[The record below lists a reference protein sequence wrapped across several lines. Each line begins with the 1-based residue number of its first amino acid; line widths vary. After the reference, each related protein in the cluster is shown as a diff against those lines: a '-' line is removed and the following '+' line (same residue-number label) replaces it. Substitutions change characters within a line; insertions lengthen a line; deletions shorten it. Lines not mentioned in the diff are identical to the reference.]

1 MTETYVPNFTRL
13 KLGTLVGSVVN
24 DEDVIA
30 AMIQEGKEDVYVP
43 GISDAIGGIVEVK
56 VLNKGIGYTGGPYN
70 GIEFRDTGSATGLFA
85 TGDFQVVGG
94 ELNLIVIQNPG
105 QAYKKGDQ
113 LTVNDADVG
122 GAGSGFLCEV
132 VLVQPG

>member
-13 KLGTLVGSVVN
+13 QLGTLVGSVVN
-24 DEDVIA
+24 DEEVIA

>member
-1 MTETYVPNFTRL
+1 MPNFTRL

-85 TGDFQVVGG
+85 TGDFQVIGG
-94 ELNLIVIQNPG
+94 ELNLIVVQNGG
-105 QAYKKGDQ
+105 QGYKKGDQ
-113 LTVNDADVG
+113 LTVTGSDVG

>member
-1 MTETYVPNFTRL
+1 
-13 KLGTLVGSVVN
+13 LVGSVVDT
-24 DEDVIA
+24 DEVIT
-30 AMIQEGKEDVYVP
+30 AMVQEGKEDVYIP

-70 GIEFRDTGSATGLFA
+70 GIEFRDTGSATGIFA
-85 TGDFQVVGG
+85 TGDFQVIGG

-113 LTVNDADVG
+113 LTVNAADVG
-122 GAGSGFLCEV
+122 GAGNGFLCEV
-132 VLVQPG
+132 VLVQPQ

>member
-1 MTETYVPNFTRL
+1 MPNFTRL

-43 GISDAIGGIVEVK
+43 GISDAIGGIVEIK

>member
-1 MTETYVPNFTRL
+1 VTETYVPNFTRL
-13 KLGTLVGSVVN
+13 QLGTLVGSVVN

-70 GIEFRDTGSATGLFA
+70 NIEFRDTGSATGLFA

-94 ELNLIVIQNPG
+94 ELNLIVIQNAG

>member
-1 MTETYVPNFTRL
+1 MPNFTRL
-13 KLGTLVGSVVN
+13 QLGTLVGSVVD

-70 GIEFRDTGSATGLFA
+70 GIEFRDTGTATGLFA

>member
-13 KLGTLVGSVVN
+13 QLGTLVGSVVD
-24 DEDVIA
+24 DEEVIA

-43 GISDAIGGIVEVK
+43 GISDAIGGIVEIK

-70 GIEFRDTGSATGLFA
+70 GIEFRDTGSATGIFA
-85 TGDFQVVGG
+85 TGDFQVIGG
-94 ELNLIVIQNPG
+94 ELNLIVVQNPG
-105 QAYKKGDQ
+105 QGYKKGDQ